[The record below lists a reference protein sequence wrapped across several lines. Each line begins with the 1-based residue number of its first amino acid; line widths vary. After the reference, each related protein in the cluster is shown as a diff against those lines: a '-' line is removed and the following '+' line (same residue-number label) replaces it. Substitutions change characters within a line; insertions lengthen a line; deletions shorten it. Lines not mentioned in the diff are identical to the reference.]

1 MSFMYDVTVLGG
13 GPGGYEAAIRCAQ
26 YGLKTALVEA
36 RELGGTCLNR
46 GCIPTK
52 ALLHGAEVL
61 DTVKDAK
68 TFGVN
73 VDGFSVDYKSLAS
86 FKDRSVGQLRRG
98 IEALERANGVK
109 VYKGFG
115 RLADAH
121 TITVGEE
128 NFTTD
133 KIILATGSEPSRPP
147 IPGIENAANSDD
159 VLAWDTL
166 PASVTIVGG
175 GVIGIEFATLLS
187 ALGVKVT
194 VLEMMPDILPGVD
207 PVITGTL
214 RKVLAPK
221 GVEIINQ
228 AKVTAIEKDAV
239 CYELAGEA
247 KKAPCERSIVC
258 VGRRPMTKDIGLEG
272 LNIRMNRAFVD
283 VDEYLRT
290 NVENIYAIG
299 DMTGKIQLAH
309 VATAQGMVAAANCAG
324 KNERMNYNIVPACI
338 YTHPEIA
345 YIGKTKEAAEKAGY
359 EVEVGKFDVGG
370 NGRSM
375 VMNERTGTCMIVT
388 DKRTGEILG
397 AQIMA
402 PHATDMIGEI
412 AVAMRSEATIDELS
426 DTIHPHPTVC
436 EIIME
441 AAHDVEGLSCNAM
454 PRKVK

>member
-1 MSFMYDVTVLGG
+1 
-13 GPGGYEAAIRCAQ
+13 
-26 YGLKTALVEA
+26 
-36 RELGGTCLNR
+36 
-46 GCIPTK
+46 
-52 ALLHGAEVL
+52 
-61 DTVKDAK
+61 
-68 TFGVN
+68 
-73 VDGFSVDYKSLAS
+73 
-86 FKDRSVGQLRRG
+86 
-98 IEALERANGVK
+98 
-109 VYKGFG
+109 
-115 RLADAH
+115 
-121 TITVGEE
+121 
-128 NFTTD
+128 
-133 KIILATGSEPSRPP
+133 
-147 IPGIENAANSDD
+147 
-159 VLAWDTL
+159 
-166 PASVTIVGG
+166 
-175 GVIGIEFATLLS
+175 
-187 ALGVKVT
+187 
-194 VLEMMPDILPGVD
+194 
-207 PVITGTL
+207 
-214 RKVLAPK
+214 
-221 GVEIINQ
+221 
-228 AKVTAIEKDAV
+228 
-239 CYELAGEA
+239 
-247 KKAPCERSIVC
+247 
-258 VGRRPMTKDIGLEG
+258 MTKDIGLEG